1 MTTTSEQDIIRV
13 SSSSSV
19 QDVGAAIAHKVYDD
33 RRAVVR
39 AVGAGAVNQAM
50 KAIAVARGFA
60 APRGLDLVCKPGFAT
75 VPGRDGTDISAMSFT
90 VVPL

>member
-39 AVGAGAVNQAM
+39 AVGAGAVNQAV

-60 APRGLDLVCKPGFAT
+60 APRGLDIVARHGFAT
-75 VPGRDGTDISAMSFT
+75 VPGRDGTDISAVSFDVFT
-90 VVPL
+90 I